1 MSQNTEKA
9 YFAGGCFWCME
20 PPFEALDGVLEAT
33 SGYMGGETENPT
45 YEQVS
50 MGNTGHA
57 EVVEI
62 EYDPNIITYSELLEV
77 FWRNIDPTA
86 LNYQFADVGSQY
98 RTEIF
103 TVGPNQMEEALN
115 SKDELEKSNKF
126 DKPIVTAITE
136 APVFYIAEE
145 YHQDFYKKQ
154 SARYKIYAEASGRK
168 RLLRRYMGET
178 SNLSMNKKICVIGS
192 SNIDQFSYISE
203 FPSSGETLIGDSF
216 ETGFGGK
223 GQIKQ

>member
-1 MSQNTEKA
+1 MKNLKFVFLLILFSCISLETSNMSQNTEKA

-103 TVGPNQMEEALN
+103 TVGPEQMEEALS

-168 RLLRRYMGET
+168 GFLEDT
-178 SNLSMNKKICVIGS
+178 W
-192 SNIDQFSYISE
+192 
-203 FPSSGETLIGDSF
+203 GD
-216 ETGFGGK
+216 E
-223 GQIKQ
+223 